1 MRLVETLA
9 RWGGLILHVP
19 MLFIFIVQGLVMP
32 TEGVLLLV
40 GVWVALLV
48 VIVVAW
54 RRMPLLI
61 ALVPIADV
69 AVLYA
74 VTAIG
79 KALFDWRAGGPP

>member
-1 MRLVETLA
+1 MQTLA

-19 MLFIFIVQGLVMP
+19 MLLIFIVQGLVMP

-40 GVWVALLV
+40 GAWAVLLV
-48 VIVVAW
+48 AIVLLW
-54 RRMPLLI
+54 RRAPIFI
-61 ALVPIADV
+61 ALVPIIDV
-69 AVLYA
+69 AVLYG